1 MTGTILIKCVDI
13 RNVELI
19 SGPGQET
26 VSHDSLSKVSLN

>member
-1 MTGTILIKCVDI
+1 MTGTILIKCVDK

-26 VSHDSLSKVSLN
+26 VSHDSLSKASLN